1 MLGIEGRAWSS
12 TYGEQWEEWEGWLA
26 KLPIWRQYPPERFAF
41 FFFSNFLSPDR
52 TVDSIGGGG
61 DARFFTTNLV
71 KDTKIRRHWSPKS
84 ILLSSQ
90 AGWSYRCNGI
100 RGVGDRTRIP

>member
-1 MLGIEGRAWSS
+1 MGG
-12 TYGEQWEEWEGWLA
+12 GGEWEGWLA
-26 KLPIWRQYPPERFAF
+26 KLPSHLAPISRTNF
-41 FFFSNFLSPDR
+41 FCCSHFLPRDR
-52 TVDSIGGGG
+52 TVNPIAEVGGA